1 MYRNLWRKTYSSFV
15 RMKCPRCGKGTL
27 TTKKDSFVHHEP
39 THASRELEEDDLVG
53 EMSWGRF
60 SGYLTCNVMLC
71 GELVVVA
78 GDYREYYHVHIDN
91 ETGDPVDYSD
101 MNYTPLVMY
110 PAPPMIELPKALQ
123 KEARAQMTKAFELFW
138 SDGAAC
144 ANRLRIVV
152 ELLLDQLGI
161 PRKGAKGKA
170 KNARLNLSD
179 RIDLLKIARPGHEK
193 ALTALREVGNTG
205 SHEGEVELEELLD
218 CFELLEDAMIE
229 LLEQRR
235 AKLDA
240 KADAIIQK
248 RQKPSA

>member
-1 MYRNLWRKTYSSFV
+1 M
-15 RMKCPRCGKGTL
+15 
-27 TTKKDSFVHHEP
+27 
-39 THASRELEEDDLVG
+39 
-53 EMSWGRF
+53 
-60 SGYLTCNVMLC
+60 
-71 GELVVVA
+71 VVVA